1 VTAGGAAGGRLLV
14 YGAYGYTGELV
25 ARAAVAGGLEV
36 VLGGRAEAPLAA
48 LAGALGLPH
57 RAFPLD
63 RPEALRAGLDGVAA
77 VLHCAGPFSR
87 TAAPMAAAC
96 LAAGAHYLDVTG
108 EIPVFEALAALDG
121 TARAAGV
128 TVLPGTGFDV
138 VPSDCLAAHLAAR
151 LPGARRLTLAFQAV
165 GRPSRGTT
173 LTALEGL
180 HLGGMVRRGG
190 RLTRVAAAWRTRTL
204 DLGEGPVA
212 CMTVPWGDVFTA
224 FVSTGIPD
232 IEVYMAAPATLRLA
246 ARAAQALAP
255 LVGSGPVQRLLAR
268 RVRNTVTGPDAAQR
282 ARGRSL
288 LWGEVEHADGR
299 RAAARLRVLEGYAF
313 TARSAVACAARVLAG
328 GVAPGFQTPATAFG
342 PDFVLGIEGSVR
354 TDLDTR

>member
-1 VTAGGAAGGRLLV
+1 MNVTGPGRLLV
-14 YGAYGYTGELV
+14 YGAYGYTGSLV
-25 ARAAVAGGLEV
+25 ARRAVARGLEV
-36 VLGGRAEAPLAA
+36 VLAGRAEAPLAE
-48 LAGALGLPH
+48 LAAALGVPH

-63 RPEALRAGLDGVAA
+63 EAAALRAGLDGVAA

-96 LAAGAHYLDVTG
+96 LAAGVHYLDVTG
-108 EIPVFEALAALDG
+108 EVAVFEALWRLDG
-121 TARAAGV
+121 AARSAGV
-128 TVLPGTGFDV
+128 TLLPGTGFDV

-151 LPGARRLTLAFQAV
+151 LPGAGRLCLAFQAI

-180 HLGGMVRRGG
+180 HLGGLVRRGG
-190 RLTRVAAAWRTRTL
+190 RLTRVPAAWRTRSL
-204 DLGEGPVA
+204 DLGEGPVR

-232 IEVYMAAPATLRLA
+232 VEVYMAASASLRFA

-255 LVGSGPVQRLLAR
+255 LVGSGPVQRFLAR
-268 RVRNTVTGPDAAQR
+268 RVRRGMAGPTPEQR
-282 ARGRSL
+282 ARGSSL

-299 RAAARLRVLEGYAF
+299 RAVARLRVVEGYAF
-313 TARSAVACAARVLAG
+313 TALSAVACAERVLAG
-328 GVAPGFQTPATAFG
+328 GVAAGFQTPSSAFG
-342 PDFVLGIEGSVR
+342 ADFVLSIEGSRR
-354 TDLDTR
+354 TDLAG